1 LVQALTGTHPDRL
14 KEEQEREMTIDL
26 GFAWWQLASGEEVG
40 VVDVPGHRDFIENML
55 AGVGGIDAAL
65 FVVAADE
72 GVMPQTREHLAI
84 LDILQVDAGV
94 VALTKTDLIDDP
106 EWLDLVEEEL
116 RQVLAGTVLGDAPI
130 VRVSAK
136 TNHNLPELHQ
146 AIATVLEQHP
156 RRQDL
161 GRPRLPIDRVFTMS
175 GFGTVVTGTL
185 VDGSFSVGDEVE
197 ILPAGFRGRVRGLQS
212 HKRKEEQAAAG
223 SRTAMNISGVD
234 VADVNR
240 GQVVVRPD
248 SIEPTRRLDVH
259 FKLLNDVVSPL
270 EHNTEVKLFVG
281 ATEVVSRLRL
291 IGAKELKP
299 GEEGW
304 LQLEP
309 RDPIVVVR
317 GDRYI
322 LRRPSPGE
330 TLGGGVVL
338 DAHPKGRY
346 KRFSEEVISRLE
358 ALTQGSPEEVF
369 LQALLASGVA
379 QYAQVVQASNLER
392 DVADQAAEDL
402 LESGQLVALDGKGS
416 RLKDKSLVTS
426 YSYWEQVRQR
436 CLKIVGEHHQDYPLR
451 PGIPLEELKSRLVL
465 DQRVFTALVSRL
477 SEGDQLVQRGAL
489 ACLPSH
495 QVEFSPEQQSKVDS
509 LLARFAA
516 SPFSPPTVKECLV
529 EVGEDLYQALTA
541 LDQLLQVSAEVV
553 FRPEDYRQA
562 VEDFRS
568 LVAEHGSVT
577 LAQARDHWG
586 TTRRYVQALLEYM
599 DQQGVTI
606 RVGDAR
612 KLRKTG

>member
-1 LVQALTGTHPDRL
+1 
-14 KEEQEREMTIDL
+14 
-26 GFAWWQLASGEEVG
+26 
-40 VVDVPGHRDFIENML
+40 
-55 AGVGGIDAAL
+55 
-65 FVVAADE
+65 
-72 GVMPQTREHLAI
+72 
-84 LDILQVDAGV
+84 
-94 VALTKTDLIDDP
+94 
-106 EWLDLVEEEL
+106 
-116 RQVLAGTVLGDAPI
+116 
-130 VRVSAK
+130 
-136 TNHNLPELHQ
+136 
-146 AIATVLEQHP
+146 
-156 RRQDL
+156 
-161 GRPRLPIDRVFTMS
+161 MS

-197 ILPAGFRGRVRGLQS
+197 ILPSGLRGRVRGLQT
-212 HKRKEEQAAAG
+212 HKRKEDQAAAG

-234 VADVNR
+234 VADVKR

-248 SIEPTRRLDVH
+248 SIKPTRRTDVH
-259 FKLLNDVVSPL
+259 FKLLNDVASPL

-281 ATEVVSRLRL
+281 ATEVVARLRL

-309 RDPIVVVR
+309 RDPIVAVR

-346 KRFSEEVISRLE
+346 KRFSDEVISRLQ

-369 LQALLASGVA
+369 LQALLASGVSS
-379 QYAQVVQASNLER
+379 YAQVVQFSNLER
-392 DVADQAAEDL
+392 DVADQAAADL
-402 LESGQLVALDGKGS
+402 LDSGQLVALDGKDS

-436 CLKIVGEHHQDYPLR
+436 CLRFVEQYHESNPLR
-451 PGIPLEELKSRLVL
+451 PGIPLEELKSRLAM

-477 SEGDQLVQRGAL
+477 SERDQLVQRGAL
-489 ACLPSH
+489 ACLPDH
-495 QVEFSPEQQSKVDS
+495 QVEFSPAQQTKVDY

-516 SPFSPPTVKECLV
+516 APFTPPTVKECLA
-529 EVGEDLYQALTA
+529 EVGEDLYHALTA
-541 LDQLLQVSAEVV
+541 LDQLMQVSTEVV
-553 FRPEDYRQA
+553 FRPEDYQQA
-562 VEDFRS
+562 VEDIRS
-568 LVAEHGSVT
+568 LVGERGSVT

-599 DQQGVTI
+599 DQHGVTI

-612 KLRKTG
+612 KLRKQG